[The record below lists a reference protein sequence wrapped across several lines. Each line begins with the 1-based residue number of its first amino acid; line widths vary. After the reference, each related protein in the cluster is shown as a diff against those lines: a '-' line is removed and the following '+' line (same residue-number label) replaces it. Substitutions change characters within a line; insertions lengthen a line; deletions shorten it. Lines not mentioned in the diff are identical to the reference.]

1 MRITLFPTT
10 AGGFEYIA
18 FVSPYINI
26 LSSNVKLWIIM
37 DTTVRYERIWQG
49 LPRPPQCHPVP
60 STVSR
65 LHKIIDYHGYPS
77 KMKKDHTNMEK
88 KVYPRGH
95 VTVERSKCLRGW
107 RIIRKD
113 GWFGRVTKWMCTN

>member
-1 MRITLFPTT
+1 MPSRPI
-10 AGGFEYIA
+10 ECIQIA
-18 FVSPYINI
+18 
-26 LSSNVKLWIIM
+26 
-37 DTTVRYERIWQG
+37 Q
-49 LPRPPQCHPVP
+49 
-60 STVSR
+60 
-65 LHKIIDYHGYPS
+65 IIDYHGYPS
-77 KMKKDHTNMEK
+77 KMKDHTNMEK